1 MSSEPSSPGPTE
13 PRLGRV
19 ADRTTS
25 ATEIYDV
32 VVVGGGAAGVG
43 AAVGAAQAGA
53 RTLLLESAGYLGGA
67 ATQKCVQTYC
77 GLYTMHDAPRPAVLG
92 VSAQVV
98 AKLRRL
104 GGVEGPLKFRGTFL
118 LLDGEAV
125 KFACDQICAEAGVD
139 VLLHAM
145 LIDAGRNGGKVS
157 GIVYHDHNGDHEI
170 EGRAFV
176 DASGECDLAYF
187 ADASTRYG
195 NDGFINLGT
204 LGTRFGGI
212 GPDASL
218 DAADWTAAIRAAR
231 RAGVSPLSKDASL
244 VARVPL
250 SHDVITYLVSQ
261 AYDARD
267 ARSISAAERL
277 GREQAWAYLEVVR
290 GMKGCENAYLAV
302 TGPSFGTRESRHV
315 DSVHQL
321 KEEDV
326 LTGARFKDSIA
337 LGAWG
342 MEWHSAETSE
352 SEFRY
357 PGGNGVY
364 EIPLGAITSADTANL
379 FAGGRCADGDRM
391 AGASLRVMGTAFA
404 TGQASGVAAAEFA
417 RHGRVADVTRVQKA
431 LREQGALIDGDD
443 LPYPVPLVPR

>member
-1 MSSEPSSPGPTE
+1 MSAKKNRSN
-13 PRLGRV
+13 LGGKRT
-19 ADRTTS
+19 APDRQR
-25 ATEIYDV
+25 YDV
-32 VVVGGGAAGVG
+32 IVVGGGAAGIG

-53 RTLLLESAGYLGGA
+53 RTLLIESAGYLGGA
-67 ATQKCVQTYC
+67 ATQKSVQTYC
-77 GLYTMHDAPRPAVLG
+77 GLYTMHAPPRPAVLG

-104 GGVEGPLKFRGTFL
+104 GGVEGPVKFRGTFL
-118 LLDGEAV
+118 LLDCEAV
-125 KFACDQICAEAGVD
+125 KFACDQVCAEAGVD
-139 VLLHAM
+139 VLLHAATVRAQR
-145 LIDAGRNGGKVS
+145 DGGVLKTVT
-157 GIVYHDHNGDHEI
+157 YHDHNGDHEI
-170 EGRAFV
+170 EGGAFV
-176 DASGECDLAYF
+176 DASGECDLAFF
-187 ADASTRYG
+187 AGASTRYG
-195 NDGFINLGT
+195 NEGLINLGT

-212 GPDASL
+212 GPEASL
-218 DAADWTAAIRAAR
+218 DAEDWTAAIRAAR
-231 RAGVSPLSKDASL
+231 RAGVGPLSKDTSL

-250 SHDVITYLVSQ
+250 SGDVITYLVSQ

-267 ARSISAAERL
+267 AASISAAERL

-290 GMKGCENAYLAV
+290 GMRGCENAYLAV

-315 DSVHQL
+315 DCVQQL
-321 KEEDV
+321 TEQHV
-326 LTGARFKDSIA
+326 LDGARFPDSIA

-364 EIPLGAITSADTANL
+364 EIPLGALTSADTPNL
-379 FAGGRCADGDRM
+379 FAAGRCADGDRM

-417 RHGRVADVTRVQKA
+417 RHGQIGDVARIQNA

-443 LPYPVPLVPR
+443 LPDPVPLVSA